1 MARTSSAL
9 PTLPLDRAVTRAS
22 ATGADFFAPDYAAAR
37 AHFHAAALRAGAALD
52 SLPLD
57 ARGPHDEALTID
69 IAWLGARRPRRVV
82 LHVSGVHGVE
92 AFAGAATQLAL
103 LTAPPPLPADGALIL
118 VHVLNPYGMA
128 WLRRANEGNVD
139 LNRNFH
145 LDGNVWAS
153 APPLY
158 NKLDTLLNP
167 ASPPTRDAFMLRLAL
182 AGLRHG
188 VRAVRQAIAHGQ
200 HRYPR
205 GLFYGGA
212 GLQPEPR
219 RFIDWLQKHLGVA
232 ENVFCIDMHTGL
244 GPCGKD
250 TLICE
255 PGAGTTPAAV
265 LGRALQRTLLGDSA
279 APAAY
284 TVSGSLGAALPR
296 ILPQARV
303 EFVLQEIGT
312 HAPLRVIHALREE
325 NRWHHY
331 GKRHPDHPAKRQL
344 REALCPAAAEWR
356 NAAVTLGADLVFR
369 ASAWLF
375 DKERA

>member
-1 MARTSSAL
+1 MRF
-9 PTLPLDRAVTRAS
+9 R
-22 ATGADFFAPDYAAAR
+22 
-37 AHFHAAALRAGAALD
+37 AAALRAGAALD

-57 ARGPHDEALTID
+57 ACGPHDEALTID

-82 LHVSGVHGVE
+82 LHVSGVHGIE

-128 WLRRANEGNVD
+128 WLRRANENNVD

-158 NKLDTLLNP
+158 IKLATLLNP
-167 ASPPTRDAFMLRLAL
+167 ASPPARDAFMLRLAL

-205 GLFYGGA
+205 GLFYGGT
-212 GLQPEPR
+212 GLQPGPR
-219 RFIDWLQKHLGVA
+219 RFIDWLQAHLGAA
-232 ENVFCIDMHTGL
+232 ETVFVIDMHTGL

-255 PGAGTTPAAV
+255 PGAGTTPATV
-265 LGRALQRTLLGDSA
+265 LGHALQRTLIGDNT

-284 TVSGSLGAALPR
+284 TVRGSFGAALPR
-296 ILPQARV
+296 ILPEVRV

-325 NRWHHY
+325 NRWHYY

-344 REALCPAAAEWR
+344 REALCPAATEWR
-356 NAAVTLGADLVFR
+356 NAAVALGTDLVFR

-375 DKERA
+375 DGERT